1 MIKRI
6 ATLLVFGTL
15 AVSVSGCDKCGDFLK
30 PQGPFDP
37 VSCKT
42 SGPR

>member
-6 ATLLVFGTL
+6 STLFLLGLL
-15 AVSVSGCDKCGDFLK
+15 AGSVSGCDKCGDFFR

-37 VSCKT
+37 VSCK
-42 SGPR
+42 SSPQR